1 MKPVNRYLLVEKRK
15 VEEEEK
21 LVLLPEGYSKKKN
34 DYEIVKVLDV
44 AESCTSG
51 VKTEQNV
58 IVQSSMVEEINTG
71 TNLYC
76 LILEN
81 YVVGIL

>member
-1 MKPVNRYLLVEKRK
+1 MKPINRYLLIEKRK
-15 VEEEEK
+15 IEEEK
-21 LVLLPEGYSKKKN
+21 ELVLLPEGYSKKKN

-51 VKTEQNV
+51 IKTEQNV